1 MGPAINPELVKSSTD
16 KCDLGEP
23 RWVMEELGS
32 ESNPAANQVVWEG
45 PGEKVIF

>member
-32 ESNPAANQVVWEG
+32 ESNPAADQVVWEG